1 MNKFLYLL
9 VFTCGI
15 SFANTNSEIAIID
28 NNPEVGDVLKI
39 NHPKNVSFKH
49 IDFPKLNIVAK
60 RSGKSNY
67 KSVYGELVIIKKV
80 VDKNGETHVVL
91 ARKDGKKFFGF
102 QKHVTANYSDS
113 IEAGEIVKV
122 QS

>member
-1 MNKFLYLL
+1 MKKILYLL
-9 VFTCGI
+9 VFTCCI
-15 SFANTNSEIAIID
+15 SFANTNAEIAKID

-39 NHPKNVSFKH
+39 NQPKNVSFKH

-67 KSVYGELVIIKKV
+67 KSVYGELVIVKKV
-80 VDKNGETHVVL
+80 IDKNGDLHVVL

-102 QKHVTANYSDS
+102 QKHVTANYNGS

-122 QS
+122 KS